1 MKDDDG
7 RVLVDRFYDGIVALS
22 ESERKALAGSPDI
35 DSELRRELWL
45 ARTEGSGRKLNEL
58 INEPSLNVRGLESV
72 AVGKQARNV
81 VPASAT
87 ASIDLRLVKGI
98 DWHVQAE
105 RVIRH
110 IEKQGYFVTADE
122 PDESMRRQHP
132 KIARVIVEAGYNAV
146 RTSMD
151 LPISRDV
158 VKAVE
163 GVRGSVVLM
172 PTLGGSVPL
181 WVFEGVMKTPMIGVP
196 IVNHDN
202 NQHSFNENLRLQNL
216 WDGIA
221 TMQAL
226 LTMR

>member
-1 MKDDDG
+1 
-7 RVLVDRFYDGIVALS
+7 
-22 ESERKALAGSPDI
+22 
-35 DSELRRELWL
+35 
-45 ARTEGSGRKLNEL
+45 
-58 INEPSLNVRGLESV
+58 
-72 AVGKQARNV
+72 
-81 VPASAT
+81 
-87 ASIDLRLVKGI
+87 
-98 DWHVQAE
+98 
-105 RVIRH
+105 
-110 IEKQGYFVTADE
+110 VTKDE

-216 WDGIA
+216 WDGIG
-221 TMQAL
+221 TMEAL